1 MPLKLSDSKADEH
14 AGHDMGTKNENA
26 PLQLSDSKADE
37 HEGHNMT
44 NMSKEKPVTLNYD
57 MLASTE
63 MTSLPADAPVKELK
77 FTLEGNMR
85 RYVWSLDNKT
95 VTETDKIKIKRGEIV
110 RITMYNNSMMRHP
123 MHLHGHDFRV
133 INSKGEYSPLKN
145 VLDLMPME
153 TVTIEFPANQDG
165 DWFFHCHILYHMMAG
180 MGRVFSYE
188 DSKPNPNLTNP
199 KKDWKD
205 FLKDNHMWANTAT
218 VALESRSSHIAARV
232 GDARYELQGGAAY
245 RVYEN
250 RWYGG

>member
-14 AGHDMGTKNENA
+14 AGHDMGTKNEDA
-26 PLQLSDSKADE
+26 PLQLSDSKADK

-165 DWFFHCHILYHMMAG
+165 DWFF
-180 MGRVFSYE
+180 
-188 DSKPNPNLTNP
+188 
-199 KKDWKD
+199 
-205 FLKDNHMWANTAT
+205 T
-218 VALESRSSHIAARV
+218 VI
-232 GDARYELQGGAAY
+232 YY
-245 RVYEN
+245 TI
-250 RWYGG
+250 